1 MLILALDTATL
12 VSSVALVEDNKL
24 IAELTLQTKKNHS
37 ELLMPNIKELLSIAE
52 KSRTDLT
59 AIAVSIG
66 PGSFTGLRIG
76 LATAKA
82 LAYALSIPII
92 GIPTLTAQAFA
103 CPVPGAV
110 YSPLLDAQKGNVYQA
125 LFVWQGGE
133 LIELEPATVVS
144 FAAALDKLAKLNQP
158 AVVLGEGAIIHAQ
171 EIINYGGNVFLAP
184 PHVVIARAGCVGL
197 CAYELLGKGKHD
209 DLFLLEPLYIRRSEA
224 EELWEKRHPGC
235 L

>member
-1 MLILALDTATL
+1 
-12 VSSVALVEDNKL
+12 LVEDNKL
-24 IAELTLQTKKNHS
+24 IAELTLQTRKNHS
-37 ELLMPNIKELLSIAE
+37 ELLMPNIAELLVTAE

-76 LATAKA
+76 LAAAKA
-82 LAYALSIPII
+82 LSYALSIPIL
-92 GIPTLTAQAFA
+92 GIPTLTAQAYA

-125 LFVWQGGE
+125 LFTWQDNE
-133 LIELEPATVVS
+133 LLELEPASVVS
-144 FAAALDKLAKLNQP
+144 FTKAIEKLAQLDKP
-158 AVVLGEGAIIHAQ
+158 AVVLGEGAVMYSE
-171 EIINYGGNVFLAP
+171 EIKKQGSNVYLAP

-197 CAYELLGKGKHD
+197 CAYELYKKGRQD
-209 DLFLLEPLYIRRSEA
+209 DLFSLEPYYIRRSEA

-235 L
+235 I